1 MVPQVAGWCLHRFP
15 QELEDVS
22 TYPVLIGELLKRG
35 WSEKE
40 LRGVLR
46 GNLLRV
52 FRRVEQV
59 VCWAE
64 QKDGPVVYR

>member
-1 MVPQVAGWCLHRFP
+1 MVPQLAGWRLHRFP
-15 QELEDVS
+15 RELENVS
-22 TYPVLIGELLKRG
+22 TYPVLIEELLRRG

-40 LRGVLR
+40 LQGVLR

-59 VCWAE
+59 LCWAE
-64 QKDGPVVYR
+64 QKDSSVVCR